1 MTDHSE
7 RSEQEDQSQRD
18 EHRQPEERYE
28 ERGGE
33 AACWAHLVCP
43 ECGAMESEGHRPGC
57 PAERSRLQ
65 PQEQADAAGETPADR
80 QP

>member
-1 MTDHSE
+1 MTDNSE
-7 RSEQEDQSQRD
+7 R
-18 EHRQPEERYE
+18 EERYE

-43 ECGAMESEGHRPGC
+43 DCGAMESEGHRPGC
-57 PAERSRLQ
+57 PADRPRARPQ
-65 PQEQADAAGETPADR
+65 PQADTASPAPADR

>member
-7 RSEQEDQSQRD
+7 REARGEPDEQ
-18 EHRQPEERYE
+18 YE

-43 ECGAMESEGHRPGC
+43 DCGAMESEGHRPGC
-57 PAERSRLQ
+57 PADRPRSRPLT
-65 PQEQADAAGETPADR
+65 GESSTEPG
-80 QP
+80 P